1 VTPVNEPTIEQ
12 IVYISLMKTLEIHV
26 PEDVAAKIEQAAEHK
41 GVSLDELIRLSVEEK
56 FARDD
61 EFARATRH
69 VLTKN
74 AELYER
80 LA

>member
-1 VTPVNEPTIEQ
+1 
-12 IVYISLMKTLEIHV
+12 MKTLEIHV

-41 GVSLDELIRLSVEEK
+41 GLSLDELVRVSIEEK
-56 FARDD
+56 LARDD
-61 EFARATRH
+61 QFEKAAQH

-80 LA
+80 LS